1 MKCEAYL
8 LLRAIGRFRFLQ
20 PTTTALHKYSEQVIG
35 KYNHLYQYTNMVR
48 LPNSVTTAR
57 HKNECLLIIIF
68 VVHAKLGSVQPSQ
81 SVFTS
86 LFHLPIRLV

>member
-35 KYNHLYQYTNMVR
+35 KYNHCINTQTI
-48 LPNSVTTAR
+48 
-57 HKNECLLIIIF
+57 HKHGET
-68 VVHAKLGSVQPSQ
+68 P
-81 SVFTS
+81 
-86 LFHLPIRLV
+86 